1 MEEHKHIWQFSR
13 IGGVNR
19 VNLESGADLQHL
31 GELDQKLW
39 TALSCPVHGLEVDFK
54 TLELIDTDKD
64 GKIKVPEI
72 LAAVRWILT
81 VIKNPDDL
89 IRHNKCLPLA
99 AINDENPLGKDLLA
113 SSKQILKNLGK
124 ADSEELTVED
134 TSDTEAIFAKTRFN
148 GDGVITEDTTKDE
161 NLKKCILDI
170 IACIGSVLDR
180 SGKQGVS
187 TEQIELF
194 FQNCEDYAAWHA
206 KAENNSPVI
215 LPYGADTQKAFDA
228 FKAVRA
234 KIDDYFVRCRLAE
247 FDPVSADV
255 LNTLTAR
262 FEAISSKDLSGCM
275 DEIAEFPLAKIEA
288 NKPLNLNKGINPAW
302 AGALASFKSLITEPA
317 KIKKE
322 LTEDDW
328 QQIIAGFDA
337 FVSWQ
342 AEKAGTAVEALTL
355 DGVRA
360 ILSDDYKNKLIALVE
375 KDKELEKEAG
385 NIILVDQLVRYYR
398 DLYQIL
404 NNFVTFA
411 DFYAPNAEAVFQA
424 GTLYIDQ
431 RSCNLCIKVTDMAKH
446 NTMASYSGI
455 CLLYCDCISRGTN
468 EKMTIVV
475 GLTDG
480 DVDNLTVGRN
490 ALFYDKKGQVWDAS
504 ITKIIDNPISIR
516 QAFWSPYRKVAKFI
530 STQVEKFA
538 ASKEQEVTSS
548 ATSNIEK
555 TTVKVDNGLAESSK
569 INVAPTPAPAPQP
582 FDIAKFA
589 GIFAAIGLAF
599 GAIGSVLASVV
610 GGFLALAWWK
620 MPLAFLG
627 LILAISGPSMLLA
640 WLKLRKRNL
649 APVLDANG
657 WAINA
662 KATINIQFGR
672 TLTHLAELPKNA
684 KINMVDPFSK
694 KKNPIL
700 PILIILAVLVIV
712 AYYLWRYGVVS
723 L

>member
-1 MEEHKHIWQFSR
+1 MEEHKHIWQFIR

-31 GELDQKLW
+31 DELDQKLW
-39 TALSCPVHGLEVDFK
+39 TVLSCPVHGLEIDSK
-54 TLELIDTDKD
+54 TLELIDTDND

-72 LAAVRWILT
+72 LAAVKWILT

-89 IRHNKCLPLA
+89 VRHNSCLPLA
-99 AINDENPLGKDLLA
+99 AINDENPLGKELLA

-124 ADSEELTVED
+124 ADSEVITVED
-134 TSDTEAIFAKTRFN
+134 TSDTEAIFAKTQFN
-148 GDGVITEDTTKDE
+148 GDGIITEDTAKDE
-161 NLKKCILDI
+161 DLKQYIQHI
-170 IACIGSVLDR
+170 ITHIGSLTDR
-180 SGKQGVS
+180 SGKPGVS
-187 TEQIELF
+187 TEQIDLF
-194 FQNCEDYAAWHA
+194 FQHCGDYAAWHA

-228 FKAVRA
+228 FKAVRT

-247 FDPVSADV
+247 FDPASADV

-262 FEAISSKDLSGCM
+262 FEAISAKDLSGCM

-302 AGALASFKSLITEPA
+302 AGALTSFKLLITEPA

-337 FVSWQ
+337 YVSWQ
-342 AEKAGTAVEALTL
+342 AEKAGTAVETL
-355 DGVRA
+355 GLEVVRA
-360 ILSDDYKNKLIALVE
+360 ILSDDYKNKLLTLVE
-375 KDKELEKEAG
+375 KDQELEKEAN

-411 DFYAPNAEAVFQA
+411 DFYAPDAEAVFQA
-424 GTLYIDQ
+424 GVLYFDQ
-431 RSCNLCIKVTDMAKH
+431 RSCDLCIKVSDMAKH
-446 NTMASYSGI
+446 NKMAAFSGI
-455 CLLYCDCISRGTN
+455 CLVYFDCLSRGAN

-490 ALFYDKKGQVWDAS
+490 ALFYDNKGQVWDAS
-504 ITKIIDNPISIR
+504 IIKIIDNPISIR

-530 STQVEKFA
+530 STQMEKIA
-538 ASKEQEVTSS
+538 ASKDQEVTSA
-548 ATSNIEK
+548 ATSDIEK
-555 TTVKVDNGLAESSK
+555 TTTKVDTGGIAESAK
-569 INVAPTPAPAPQP
+569 ANAVPKT

-610 GGFLALAWWK
+610 GGFLALTWWK

-640 WLKLRKRNL
+640 GLKLHKRNL

-662 KATINIQFGR
+662 KARINIQFGR

-684 KINMVDPFSK
+684 KINTVDPFSK

-700 PILIILAVLVIV
+700 PILIILAVLAIV
-712 AYYLWRYGVVS
+712 AYYFWRYGVIS

>member
-31 GELDQKLW
+31 DELDQKLW
-39 TALSCPVHGLEVDFK
+39 TALSCPVHGLEVDSK
-54 TLELIDTDKD
+54 TLELIDMDKD

-72 LAAVRWILT
+72 LAAVKWILP

-89 IRHNKCLPLA
+89 VRHNSCLPLA

-124 ADSEELTVED
+124 ADSEVITVED
-134 TSDTEAIFAKTRFN
+134 TSDTEAIFAKTQFN
-148 GDGVITEDTTKDE
+148 GDGIITEDTTKDE
-161 NLKKCILDI
+161 DLKKYIQHI
-170 IACIGSVLDR
+170 ITHIGSLTDR
-180 SGKQGVS
+180 SGKPGVS
-187 TEQIELF
+187 TEQIDLF
-194 FQNCEDYAAWHA
+194 FQHCGDYAAWHA

-247 FDPVSADV
+247 FDPASADV

-262 FEAISSKDLSGCM
+262 FEAISAKDLSGCM

-302 AGALASFKSLITEPA
+302 AGALTSFKSLITEPA

-375 KDKELEKEAG
+375 KDKELEKEAN
-385 NIILVDQLVRYYR
+385 NIILVNQLVRYYR

-411 DFYAPNAEAVFQA
+411 DFYAPDAEAVFQA

-431 RSCNLCIKVTDMAKH
+431 RSCNLCIKVTDMGKH

-480 DVDNLTVGRN
+480 DVDNLTIGRN

-504 ITKIIDNPISIR
+504 IIRIIDNPISIR

-530 STQVEKFA
+530 STQMEKFA
-538 ASKEQEVTSS
+538 ASKDQEVTSA
-548 ATSNIEK
+548 ATSDIEK
-555 TTVKVDNGLAESSK
+555 TTAKVDAGLAESAK
-569 INVAPTPAPAPQP
+569 AKANTTPTPAPAPQP

-610 GGFLALAWWK
+610 GGFLALTWWK

-684 KINMVDPFSK
+684 KVNMVDPFSK

-700 PILIILAVLVIV
+700 PILIILAVLAIV
-712 AYYLWRYGVVS
+712 AYYLWRYGVV
-723 L
+723 

>member
-1 MEEHKHIWQFSR
+1 
-13 IGGVNR
+13 
-19 VNLESGADLQHL
+19 
-31 GELDQKLW
+31 
-39 TALSCPVHGLEVDFK
+39 
-54 TLELIDTDKD
+54 
-64 GKIKVPEI
+64 
-72 LAAVRWILT
+72 
-81 VIKNPDDL
+81 
-89 IRHNKCLPLA
+89 
-99 AINDENPLGKDLLA
+99 
-113 SSKQILKNLGK
+113 
-124 ADSEELTVED
+124 
-134 TSDTEAIFAKTRFN
+134 
-148 GDGVITEDTTKDE
+148 
-161 NLKKCILDI
+161 
-170 IACIGSVLDR
+170 
-180 SGKQGVS
+180 
-187 TEQIELF
+187 
-194 FQNCEDYAAWHA
+194 
-206 KAENNSPVI
+206 
-215 LPYGADTQKAFDA
+215 
-228 FKAVRA
+228 
-234 KIDDYFVRCRLAE
+234 
-247 FDPVSADV
+247 
-255 LNTLTAR
+255 
-262 FEAISSKDLSGCM
+262 
-275 DEIAEFPLAKIEA
+275 
-288 NKPLNLNKGINPAW
+288 
-302 AGALASFKSLITEPA
+302 LASFKSLITGPA

-411 DFYAPNAEAVFQA
+411 DFYAPDAEAVFQA

-569 INVAPTPAPAPQP
+569 VNVAPTPAPAPQP

-610 GGFLALAWWK
+610 GGFLALTWWK

-700 PILIILAVLVIV
+700 PILIILVVLAFV
-712 AYYLWRYGVVS
+712 AYYLWKYGII
-723 L
+723 